1 MPLRFQN
8 RFVGAGEYKLQ
19 ARVPVTSLN
28 KIAALIM
35 REIRKIVVRPKSKVV
50 FEPIEW
56 KGFERKN
63 YATATEEKP

>member
-19 ARVPVTSLN
+19 ARVPDTNLN

-35 REIRKIVVRPKSKVV
+35 RGDKKNRSTSKEQGR
-50 FEPIEW
+50 F
-56 KGFERKN
+56 R
-63 YATATEEKP
+63 AD